1 MKYYICSKKY
11 SVSDRIV
18 YLYMLPQLI
27 IFFFPCIFLAV
38 GYYDDDDVPDF
49 LVKYQYGPG
58 YPVYQYEQTV
68 VLSGKDGSKISRTLT
83 DSIGSQSS
91 PISIS
96 LRGRGNDIFIHWLSN
111 CKGHDKEKLFY
122 SFPKGILLRKKKQIP
137 AEFLFEIFQF
147 VYMFCL
153 LFLRRIHA

>member
-1 MKYYICSKKY
+1 M
-11 SVSDRIV
+11 
-18 YLYMLPQLI
+18 
-27 IFFFPCIFLAV
+27 
-38 GYYDDDDVPDF
+38 
-49 LVKYQYGPG
+49 VKYQYGPG

-91 PISIS
+91 PIAIS

-122 SFPKGILLRKKKQIP
+122 SFPKGILLRKKKPIS
-137 AEFLFEIFQF
+137 AEFLFEIVQF